1 LNSNGGQSFQKI
13 EIGICILAAFVG
25 TTTHSMM
32 RPKSAT
38 SAVTPKTVIGLSV
51 VLLML
56 AAIFG
61 LLNSHKVKTL
71 RTNAANADAARD
83 AAEHRGAARKLTP
96 ETRERT
102 VVGGEAKIAE
112 AGGEAKIA
120 EAESKAARAEAEL
133 KQVQKDKTELQAKLE
148 ANQNEIGSLQ
158 KRIEEAEKA
167 PKPAASPVVP
177 ASSPDLQVQL
187 EDARRQ
193 LDSAEKEK
201 AFLSE
206 KLQTAQGRP
215 TQIQEEKKRRETG
228 PRRIGVRG
236 TVLAV
241 NQAYNF
247 VVLNLGARQGLEA
260 NSEMLVLR
268 EGTLIGKIRISSVEP
283 ATAIGDIISSS
294 LARGVQVQPGDT
306 VIYAGT
312 SS

>member
-1 LNSNGGQSFQKI
+1 
-13 EIGICILAAFVG
+13 
-25 TTTHSMM
+25 MM
-32 RPKSAT
+32 RPESAI

-51 VLLML
+51 LLL
-56 AAIFG
+56 ILGAIFG

-71 RTNAANADAARD
+71 RTNVANADAARD
-83 AAEHRGAARKLTP
+83 AAEHRRAAQERNPK
-96 ETRERT
+96 TRETT
-102 VVGGEAKIAE
+102 V

-120 EAESKAARAEAEL
+120 EAESKAAKAEAEL
-133 KQVQKDKTELQAKLE
+133 TQLQKDKTELQAKLE

-158 KRIEEAEKA
+158 KRIEEAEKTA
-167 PKPAASPVVP
+167 KPAASPVAP
-177 ASSPDLQVQL
+177 NSSPELQAQL

-201 AFLSE
+201 VFLSE
-206 KLQTAQGRP
+206 KLQTTQERP
-215 TQIQEEKKRRETG
+215 TQPQEEKKRRETG
-228 PRRIGVRG
+228 PRRPGVRG

-247 VVLNLGARQGLEA
+247 VVLNLGARQGIQP

-294 LARGVQVQPGDT
+294 LARGIQVQPGDI